1 MGQSESKKEMV
12 KVVGVAL
19 REAGTQGFFRQRNV
33 ALKAGDICIVEGE
46 RGKDY
51 GRVISVEKFI
61 DSDDNDVRNVV
72 RVANE
77 NDLKTIAENKKE
89 AKISEKK
96 SEEIV
101 SKHQKDMKLVFT
113 EYAFDR
119 SKMILYF
126 TADGRVD
133 FRDLVKDLANI
144 FKTRIELRQ
153 IGVRDAAGIIG
164 GLGACG
170 LKLCCSTFL
179 KDFAAINIKMAKTQ
193 NISLNPSK
201 ISGLCGRLL
210 CCLKYEYGT
219 YKDLGKKCPKM
230 GSKVQCSS
238 GCGTVCDVDI
248 LKQSV
253 KINLDKED
261 KIIEASVEEVKPARA
276 GDRPKDKNKD
286 GKQPEKAKDN
296 KDPRGGRDNRKN
308 NNRNRNKNKNKNN
321 NRNQNKNQN
330 PSNNNRNKGKENK
343 E

>member
-1 MGQSESKKEMV
+1 MSQSESKKEMV

-19 REAGTQGFFRQRNV
+19 REAGTQGFFRQKNV
-33 ALKAGDICIVEGE
+33 TLKAGNICIVEGE

-51 GRVISVEKFI
+51 GRVVSVEKFI
-61 DSDDNDVRNVV
+61 DSDDNDVKDVIRI
-72 RVANE
+72 ANDA
-77 NDLKTIAENKKE
+77 DLEKIAENKKE
-89 AKISEKK
+89 AKLAAKQC
-96 SEEIV
+96 EEIIE
-101 SKHQKDMKLVFT
+101 KHKKDMKLVFT
-113 EYAFDR
+113 EYSFDK

-133 FRDLVKDLANI
+133 FRDLVKDLANV

-219 YKDLGKKCPKM
+219 YKELGKKCPKQ
-230 GSKVQCSS
+230 GSKVKCSS
-238 GCGTVCDVDI
+238 GCGTVFDVDI

-253 KINLDKED
+253 KINLE
-261 KIIEASVEEVKPARA
+261 
-276 GDRPKDKNKD
+276 KD
-286 GKQPEKAKDN
+286 GKIVDVPVSEVQPVRAGQDKAKEHKKEMDKESMKEKAKSTPKN
-296 KDPRGGRDNRKN
+296 PSRHDPKHNQKNRGVDKGRDHRRDK
-308 NNRNRNKNKNKNN
+308 KKDSK
-321 NRNQNKNQN
+321 K
-330 PSNNNRNKGKENK
+330 
-343 E
+343 